1 MQNGY
6 IIAEA
11 RVKRNITQDD
21 MAHLLGVS
29 LNTYKGYE
37 KNKQPIK
44 IEQLNV
50 LSNLFD
56 LSLDYLLNISN
67 YRTISKKEK
76 IADEID
82 YRYLRFS
89 LKYQRRIRRIKQKE
103 LAEEFKMSP
112 TTISAYE
119 RYANNVTITYL
130 INFAKKFHISIDYM
144 CGKTR
149 KKEIL

>member
-11 RVKRNITQDD
+11 RVKRGITQED
-21 MAHLLGVS
+21 MAHLLDIS

-37 KNKQPIK
+37 ENKQPIK

-50 LSNLFD
+50 ISNLFD
-56 LSLDYLLNISN
+56 MSLDYLLNISN
-67 YRTISKKEK
+67 CKTILKKEK

-82 YRYLRFS
+82 YRYLKFS
-89 LKYQRRIRRIKQKE
+89 LKYHRRIRRIRQRE
-103 LAEEFKMSP
+103 LAQEFKMSP

-130 INFAKKFHISIDYM
+130 VNFAKKFHISIDYM